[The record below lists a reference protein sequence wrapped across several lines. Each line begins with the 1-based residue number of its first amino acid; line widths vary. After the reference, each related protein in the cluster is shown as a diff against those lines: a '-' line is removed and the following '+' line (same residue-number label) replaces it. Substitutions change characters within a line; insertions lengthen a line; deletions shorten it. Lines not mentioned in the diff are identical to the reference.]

1 MRLAPVRK
9 EFPPITRTALA
20 LYAGASGD
28 HNPVHIDSDAARA
41 AGFPDVF
48 AQGMLG
54 MAYLGRILTDTVPV
68 DRIRSFSARFLA
80 VTRLGDVLTGTG
92 TVESCFAEGDEDRA
106 RLKLEL
112 VNQHGEVKLAGQA
125 VVAL

>member
-1 MRLAPVRK
+1 MGPEPVQRK
-9 EFPPITRTALA
+9 FPPVTRATLA

-28 HNPVHIDSDAARA
+28 HNPVHIDSDVARG

-48 AQGMLG
+48 AQGMLA
-54 MAYLGRILTDTVPV
+54 MAYLGRLLTDNVPV
-68 DRIRSFSARFLA
+68 DRIRSFSTRFLA

-92 TVESCFAEGDEDRA
+92 TVEERFAENGEELA
-106 RLKLEL
+106 RIGLKL
-112 VNQHGEVKLAGQA
+112 VDQNGEVKLAGQA